1 MKMSKKLSKMD
12 YCNSLR
18 FMLSVNQRR
27 RILQHSWHGVQRINI
42 NWRLL
47 FLQAADRQLITIVIA
62 SLSTV
67 DARC

>member
-27 RILQHSWHGVQRINI
+27 RILQHSWHGVQRSNI
-42 NWRLL
+42 N
-47 FLQAADRQLITIVIA
+47 
-62 SLSTV
+62 
-67 DARC
+67 